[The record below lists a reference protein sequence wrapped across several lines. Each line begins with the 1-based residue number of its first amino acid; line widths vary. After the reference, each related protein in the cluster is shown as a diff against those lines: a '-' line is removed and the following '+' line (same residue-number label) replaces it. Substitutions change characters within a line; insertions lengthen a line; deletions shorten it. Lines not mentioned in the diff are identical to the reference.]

1 MTMTSIHNLAK
12 ASAFLIAFAAAAA
25 QPCAAQTRIDVA
37 STASLFPQFYPLA
50 IGEAQGFFKDE
61 KLSIRE
67 LATRGGG
74 ATVQPVI
81 SGDTPIGL
89 ASMSA
94 TMLAKLRNAP
104 IKVISGVTPNFL
116 STIVYAVTVD
126 SKLNK
131 MADLAGQ
138 QQAKIGYTSG
148 GSITD
153 VASGVAVQSEK
164 LKEGSDVI
172 RVALGS
178 MQAQA
183 AALLTHQI
191 QVATVNINAVAGY
204 VVQGKVRIIGDTSDY
219 MKNNEANAVIANVAY
234 IQGHKGE
241 VKRFLRAYSKA
252 VDYGNAHKDWVENL
266 YAKKARVSP
275 QAAAVVFKKL
285 TWTTKLN
292 YDGFV
297 SELNLLKKAKKAPDS
312 LDPKKLYDG
321 LVDLS
326 MLP

>member
-1 MTMTSIHNLAK
+1 MKLAGIHYLAK
-12 ASAFLIAFAAAAA
+12 ASCFVIALTAAAA
-25 QPCAAQTRIDVA
+25 QPCAAQTVIDVA

-50 IGEAQGFFKDE
+50 IGEAQGFFKDQN
-61 KLSIRE
+61 LSIRE
-67 LATRGGG
+67 LATGGGG

-94 TMLAKLRNAP
+94 AILSKLHNAP

-116 STIVYAVTVD
+116 ATIVYAVAAD
-126 SKLNK
+126 SKLK
-131 MADLAGQ
+131 TMANLVGQ
-138 QQAKIGYTSG
+138 QEVKIGYTSG

-153 VASGVAVQSEK
+153 VASEVAVQREK
-164 LKEGSDVI
+164 LKEGSDVT

-191 QVATVNINAVAGY
+191 QVATININAVADY
-204 VVQGKVRIIGDTSDY
+204 VVQGKIRIIGDTSDY
-219 MKNNEANAVIANVAY
+219 MKDNEANAVIANVGY
-234 IQGHKGE
+234 IQSHNNE
-241 VKRFLRAYSKA
+241 VRSFLRAYSEA
-252 VDYGNAHKDWVENL
+252 VDYGNSHKDWVENL
-266 YAKKARVSP
+266 YAKKTGASP

-292 YDGFV
+292 YAGFV
-297 SELNLLKKAKKAPDS
+297 NELNLLKSDKKAPDA
-312 LDPKKLYDG
+312 LEPKKLYDQ